1 MANHRLE
8 RLNGQLQRELSIL
21 ISQKVKDARVRDA
34 SIVVTKVKATP
45 DMKEA
50 VVYVSI
56 TAPEE
61 EKKEVMEALK
71 HASGFL
77 RSQLGR
83 ILRTYTTPSLVFKLD
98 DSVEYGMHIESILRD
113 LKEQGAV
120 SEQPLESED
129 E

>member
-98 DSVEYGMHIESILRD
+98 DSVEYGMHIESILKD